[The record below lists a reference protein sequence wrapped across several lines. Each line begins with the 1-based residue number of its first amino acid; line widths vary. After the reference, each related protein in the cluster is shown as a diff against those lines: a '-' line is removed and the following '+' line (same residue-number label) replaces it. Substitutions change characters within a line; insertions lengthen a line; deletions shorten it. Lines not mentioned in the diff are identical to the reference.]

1 MAPANVVKQKPILKG
16 VVAYCHV
23 LNEDGSDVSS
33 ATEKEV
39 KDLGGSTTR
48 RLAASTH
55 VFLSSNVVSASAVY
69 NEALSQKKKMVTTQW
84 IEVCKALGER
94 ISTTSFAPAAP
105 VSPAI
110 FLAKKNG
117 TSSRRQRNKFET
129 VNKED
134 ATLPSPSAAWYVLTI
149 VSIPCSNSFAAHP
162 CILCT
167 NRHSSSSSVSPFRP
181 LSFPNSFS
189 SSQMKDPVAQQE
201 ASRRIRG
208 GRRSSAAAKKLKL
221 ALPSPVEEA
230 DEEEEKEGE
239 EEKEEHEE
247 QEEGEEEEEGWR
259 VWEDD
264 GEDEVETLTPKQS
277 MSESNKTRRSF
288 LGRTPASARRG
299 KKLAAAVAAEAAHNF
314 EDGQEDDDKED
325 ELEPDSARQEEGEA
339 ERARMVQGE
348 EDSDSGNSAASAPAA
363 TAAFPAKRSSRG
375 GKKTVEFEKKGEKE
389 AGRKNKKRALELGL
403 VSAVCTGEW
412 DCSRCTFNN
421 RARAKQCEM
430 CNFSRGGMFLE
441 LKDDQSGAEKEPA
454 PSFPTSSSP
463 SNKKPRT
470 GTNARASISSASRT
484 SDAGSRKKRIPVEKE
499 NTKRLNSKAFH
510 SAAFSSSSTF
520 PSISNSNNDH
530 RKKEAV
536 MPSITSKE
544 KKENGEMRTKAQVED
559 GVVILAVSG
568 MDGDVRSA
576 LAAEMKELGKK
587 LATEGGGTA
596 PLVKMVQTDDPS
608 VVFTHLLVPADREC
622 RRTLKV
628 LFALCSGAH
637 IVTADWLVE
646 SAAKN
651 RWLPEEN
658 YTIQR
663 FQRRPTEQERHVAAG
678 EKVYFG
684 PCETPSRRILG
695 KLVVA
700 AGGRPTTSL
709 RDATL
714 VVVQSGLA
722 ATEEWLV
729 ATLQKKATG
738 ARLQELLDERL
749 VVEPLFL
756 FEGIDAGVLPEDKV
770 RANPLPLILRP
781 GPKKTTD
788 QLSCSYLPFPGRI
801 CHHCSEHEEE
811 GRRGWRQRIK
821 EANGMGEIS
830 RGDLKWFL
838 VSSGGRGE
846 ALILL

>member
-134 ATLPSPSAAWYVLTI
+134 ATLPSPSAA
-149 VSIPCSNSFAAHP
+149 C
-162 CILCT
+162 
-167 NRHSSSSSVSPFRP
+167 
-181 LSFPNSFS
+181 

-247 QEEGEEEEEGWR
+247 QEEGEEEKEGWR

-288 LGRTPASARRG
+288 LGRPPASARRG

-756 FEGIDAGVLPEDKV
+756 FEGIDAGVLPEDKDEY
-770 RANPLPLILRP
+770 AIIAPNM
-781 GPKKTTD
+781 KKRVA
-788 QLSCSYLPFPGRI
+788 G
-801 CHHCSEHEEE
+801 
-811 GRRGWRQRIK
+811 
-821 EANGMGEIS
+821 A
-830 RGDLKWFL
+830 
-838 VSSGGRGE
+838 GGRE
-846 ALILL
+846 